1 MSLPAPERRL
11 VTIATGA
18 HSLVT
23 HHSGLTLFDDGRS
36 TWYPGP
42 AAPAVNGQAD

>member
-11 VTIATGA
+11 VTPEAQYIATGA

-23 HHSGLTLFDDGRS
+23 HHSGLTLFDDGRPRG
-36 TWYPGP
+36 T
-42 AAPAVNGQAD
+42 QARLRRP